1 MFSNIESIKS
11 SRGFTL
17 VELLIVIVVIA
28 ILAAITIVAY
38 NGIQN
43 RAKTASGQSLANA
56 VVKKANAYYTLNSSY
71 PTWCQLTTNRTD
83 TSQTGG
89 TCGATGSVNAGTEAK
104 LDDATSVVY
113 ASAAAG
119 TGYTTSNNNNNKV
132 VGYYLCGVS
141 TGANVFYI
149 DYTNSNAVTS
159 VKVGAG
165 C

>member
-1 MFSNIESIKS
+1 MVNNIQLLKSN
-11 SRGFTL
+11 RGFTL

-38 NGIQN
+38 NGVQN
-43 RAKTASGQSLANA
+43 RAKTSAGQSLANIIA
-56 VVKKANAYYTLNSSY
+56 KKAQAYQTLNSSY
-71 PTWCQLTTNRTD
+71 PTWCQLTTNKTD

-89 TCGATGSVNAGTEAK
+89 TCGATGTISAGDEAK
-104 LDDATSVVY
+104 LDQPSSVIY

-119 TGYTTSNNNNNKV
+119 TGYSTSNNNSNKV
-132 VGYYLCGVS
+132 VGYYFCS
-141 TGANVFYI
+141 TSLGANIFYI

-159 VKVGAG
+159 AKVGTG